1 MAKTASLNSSETP
14 FFSSRPFP
22 RGGESFP
29 GCQRPFPAA
38 GNPSLGASGHSPPR
52 GILPWVPAVV
62 SRRGEFFPGCQRSF
76 PAAGIP
82 PWVSAVG
89 LKREKHPW
97 RAQQCFSR
105 NGGRE
110 VILLWLG
117 VPDRESENLSSATQ
131 NCCSGIFRARFCWQ
145 PIPRGLPGRGCVL
158 RKADRRGR

>member
-1 MAKTASLNSSETP
+1 MTKTASLNIFRGAVFISVI
-14 FFSSRPFP
+14 FS
-22 RGGESFP
+22 RGGISSFYSP
-29 GCQRPFPAA
+29 RPFPAA

-62 SRRGEFFPGCQRSF
+62 SRRGEFFPGYQRSF
-76 PAAGIP
+76 PAAGNP

-89 LKREKHPW
+89 LKREKHRW